1 MSRPFD
7 IREGEI
13 ADAAAIAALFAHS
26 DLPEWSAES
35 ISTLVGRDNALCLTG
50 WEGEAFT
57 GAIFGAA
64 VAGEA
69 EIFAVIVHPAW
80 RRCGWGGA
88 LLDGFVRLCRALGN
102 DVIHLEVATDNGA
115 ALQLYRHH
123 GFAESGRRKGYYER
137 GNLRVDGL
145 LMKLEL

>member
-13 ADAAAIAALFAHS
+13 ADATAMAALFAHS

-35 ISTLVGRDNALCLTG
+35 ISTLISRDNALCLTG
-50 WEGEAFT
+50 WESDSFT

-69 EIFAVIVHPAW
+69 EIFAIIVNPAW
-80 RRCGWGGA
+80 RRSGWGGA

-102 DVIHLEVATDNGA
+102 DVIHLEVATDNSA
-115 ALQLYRHH
+115 ALSLYRRH
-123 GFAESGRRKGYYER
+123 GFADSGRRKGYYER

-145 LMKLEL
+145 LMKLDL

>member
-1 MSRPFD
+1 MNRQFD
-7 IREGEI
+7 IREGET

-26 DLPEWSAES
+26 DLPEWSEES
-35 ISTLVGRDNALCLTG
+35 IATLIGRDNALCLAG
-50 WEGEAFT
+50 REGEAFT
-57 GAIFGAA
+57 GAVFGAA

-69 EIFAVIVHPAW
+69 EIFAIIVNPAW

-102 DVIHLEVATDNGA
+102 DAIHLEVAVDNSA
-115 ALQLYRHH
+115 ALSLYRHH
-123 GFAESGRRKGYYER
+123 GFAETGRRRGYYER

-145 LMKLEL
+145 LMKRDL